1 MQTLVQVAQSLPSD
15 YSRHCADRWL
25 QRRFLDRSAYA
36 PTAAF
41 ALCLEAPVLNAHPA
55 ARSPPPRRQS
65 LEMVRCLCHCPDDT
79 LHSALSA
86 PESTFT
92 TTGIYAWSFPHNSV
106 QKPRYV
112 PTLSALNHVSRI
124 TPGIASCLTPN
135 AGTYHE

>member
-1 MQTLVQVAQSLPSD
+1 MNCYLTFLRAFHPLRIVPPESTFTTTGIYAWSFPHNSVQKPRYVPTL
-15 YSRHCADRWL
+15 
-25 QRRFLDRSAYA
+25 
-36 PTAAF
+36 
-41 ALCLEAPVLNAHPA
+41 
-55 ARSPPPRRQS
+55 
-65 LEMVRCLCHCPDDT
+65 
-79 LHSALSA
+79 SALNHVSRITPGIA
-86 PESTFT
+86 SCLTPRSESTFT

>member
-55 ARSPPPRRQS
+55 ARSPRVHPSSRLLSLLDELLFDLFARVPPTAHSPPRR
-65 LEMVRCLCHCPDDT
+65 
-79 LHSALSA
+79 ALS
-86 PESTFT
+86 
-92 TTGIYAWSFPHNSV
+92 
-106 QKPRYV
+106 PRPAY
-112 PTLSALNHVSRI
+112 THGLFRI
-124 TPGIASCLTPN
+124 ILYKNP
-135 AGTYHE
+135 GTYRPYPL